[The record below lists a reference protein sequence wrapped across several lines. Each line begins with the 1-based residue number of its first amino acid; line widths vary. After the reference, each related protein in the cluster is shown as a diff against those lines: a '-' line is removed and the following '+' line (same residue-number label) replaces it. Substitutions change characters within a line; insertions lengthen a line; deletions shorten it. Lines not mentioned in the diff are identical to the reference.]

1 MKVVFKRYS
10 TRNGKKNETL
20 EHITCKC
27 INRINLTLRNASR
40 RKGNSQARIGR
51 ITVTEDETNRHG
63 ALVLFMNTS
72 WSLLIVALVLIYTTN
87 ITHMS

>member
-1 MKVVFKRYS
+1 MVFKKIFYKKW
-10 TRNGKKNETL
+10 KKNETL

-63 ALVLFMNTS
+63 TLVLFMNAS